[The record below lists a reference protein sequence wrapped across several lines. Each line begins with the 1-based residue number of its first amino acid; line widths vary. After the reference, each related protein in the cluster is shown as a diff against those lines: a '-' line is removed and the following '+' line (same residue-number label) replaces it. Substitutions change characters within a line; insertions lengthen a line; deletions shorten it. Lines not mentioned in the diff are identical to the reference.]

1 MACESFV
8 HVRRRGVIV
17 VLVYLH
23 LTYKGVLVSGILIC
37 SYVCALKSISLK
49 GSSGHTPAKKSYR
62 FFHSQ
67 DIGLINSMVHSQKGS
82 VPVDIE

>member
-49 GSSGHTPAKKSYR
+49 GSSGHTPAKKGIV
-62 FFHSQ
+62 FF
-67 DIGLINSMVHSQKGS
+67 ILKI
-82 VPVDIE
+82 